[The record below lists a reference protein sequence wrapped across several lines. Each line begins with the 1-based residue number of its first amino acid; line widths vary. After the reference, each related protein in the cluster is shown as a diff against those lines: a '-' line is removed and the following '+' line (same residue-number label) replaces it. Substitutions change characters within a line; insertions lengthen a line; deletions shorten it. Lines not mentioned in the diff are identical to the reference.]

1 MFSKFSQEHFYTA
14 FIFFDLFISNKQK
27 PNIRNQHRE
36 MVAGA
41 GSIHKTFYCE
51 FSSGLK
57 LGKHPNLTHIF
68 VIWSQEYQQTT
79 VGIQDYV

>member
-1 MFSKFSQEHFYTA
+1 
-14 FIFFDLFISNKQK
+14 
-27 PNIRNQHRE
+27 

-41 GSIHKTFYCE
+41 GSIHKNFYCE
-51 FSSGLK
+51 FSSALK

>member
-1 MFSKFSQEHFYTA
+1 
-14 FIFFDLFISNKQK
+14 
-27 PNIRNQHRE
+27 

-79 VGIQDYV
+79 VGIQDYVWMIASEKRGYIRERRSCETQALEKTGLRNN